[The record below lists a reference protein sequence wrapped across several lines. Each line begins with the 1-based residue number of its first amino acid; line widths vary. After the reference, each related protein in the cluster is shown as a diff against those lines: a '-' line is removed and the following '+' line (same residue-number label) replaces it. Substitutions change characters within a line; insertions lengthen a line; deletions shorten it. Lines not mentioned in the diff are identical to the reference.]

1 MAVHDSTAIMDRL
14 AKMEANLVLHQNKV
28 ANRAKEDVDKLLSN
42 TSLLIQKMDTSYSA
56 LVKHNTDFVEKM
68 MGIKVQQ
75 ELARE
80 QLVKVEDRLINTKS
94 VQIGL
99 MEARMVVN
107 THEAMMQI
115 GGCVNKL
122 GLDMLGEFKVMKNR
136 LMVMQSTMEVGCE
149 VKEEINKETKKKRK
163 KRANPKKVSVKKAKG
178 TKEVAPKVSKGSK
191 KSKSVKKKPN
201 NPPSMSNSD
210 EEVTYLGSANNSL
223 GKESVNSSLE
233 KENAVRSLVNENL
246 ESVPGFDSD
255 FLDLM
260 RDANIMPE
268 EQGSE
273 VPSKIVKIEDTGDD
287 ITDAALDKSGST
299 NEQSRSEIVETVTV
313 KTESINI
320 NDVKSEEVEDSIVK
334 VELDDEDDLV
344 DISNNNGIASP
355 VDENHH
361 VAPISPA
368 KIMSI
373 GRNIPVGIRCNVV
386 PRNPKIMRILPPVCP
401 QVSSKPS
408 SMSSLKRRHSTSLG
422 VPSRHLPVVPVVNRM
437 LPPQPRRDPQHE
449 PNISSSSVGV
459 TQTQA
464 VSNKT
469 PADGKVIN
477 IVFSC
482 GFCGEDSFSKHDLEE
497 HIGANHR
504 NHFLQ

>member
-1 MAVHDSTAIMDRL
+1 
-14 AKMEANLVLHQNKV
+14 
-28 ANRAKEDVDKLLSN
+28 
-42 TSLLIQKMDTSYSA
+42 
-56 LVKHNTDFVEKM
+56 
-68 MGIKVQQ
+68 
-75 ELARE
+75 
-80 QLVKVEDRLINTKS
+80 
-94 VQIGL
+94 
-99 MEARMVVN
+99 
-107 THEAMMQI
+107 MMQI

-149 VKEEINKETKKKRK
+149 VKEEINKEPKKKRK

-178 TKEVAPKVSKGSK
+178 TKEVAPKVSKGCK

-201 NPPSMSNSD
+201 TPASISNSD

-268 EQGSE
+268 DQGSE
-273 VPSKIVKIEDTGDD
+273 VPSKMVKIEDTGDN
-287 ITDAALDKSGST
+287 ITDAALDNIDLT

-320 NDVKSEEVEDSIVK
+320 NDVKSEEVEHSIVK

-344 DISNNNGIASP
+344 DISNNNGIESP

-361 VAPISPA
+361 VAPTSPA
-368 KIMSI
+368 KVMSI
-373 GRNIPVGIRCNVV
+373 GRNIPVGI
-386 PRNPKIMRILPPVCP
+386 
-401 QVSSKPS
+401 
-408 SMSSLKRRHSTSLG
+408 
-422 VPSRHLPVVPVVNRM
+422 
-437 LPPQPRRDPQHE
+437 
-449 PNISSSSVGV
+449 
-459 TQTQA
+459 
-464 VSNKT
+464 
-469 PADGKVIN
+469 
-477 IVFSC
+477 
-482 GFCGEDSFSKHDLEE
+482 
-497 HIGANHR
+497 
-504 NHFLQ
+504 